1 PSYALNLAQLGALCI
16 SNLCA
21 TKPII
26 SKICNSNDNPYIENS
41 LQGLNKNVY
50 LNKYSIDGGKWY
62 QKLAAVSV
70 YKKTNKNP
78 ILITLHTQYWDTPTI
93 NGTTYSIDLYQI
105 TNKNGK
111 IQVTDISKI
120 LGDKQSGL
128 DGVSDDYILFDLKN
142 IALIK
147 KWLDKN
153 YK

>member
-1 PSYALNLAQLGALCI
+1 MV
-16 SNLCA
+16 
-21 TKPII
+21 
-26 SKICNSNDNPYIENS
+26 SKTCCCQC
-41 LQGLNKNVY
+41 LQ
-50 LNKYSIDGGKWY
+50 
-62 QKLAAVSV
+62 
-70 YKKTNKNP
+70 KTNKNP